1 MGISTLHNDHVL
13 LRALEPEDLEFLY
26 RLENDETIW
35 EVSNTQTPYSKFV
48 LKQYL
53 ENAHKDI
60 YEVKQLRLAIISKN
74 QKELVGFIDLFDFDP
89 KNARVG
95 IGVVIYSDEQRNKG
109 YAKNALGLLLG
120 YCENNLQMHQVYAN
134 IGAGNKASLSL
145 FESLGFSKSGHK
157 KDWLRQANGFTD
169 ELIYQ
174 KIYES

>member
-1 MGISTLHNDHVL
+1 MAISTLHNNHVL

-60 YEVKQLRLAIISKN
+60 YEVKQLRLAIVSKDSG
-74 QKELVGFIDLFDFDP
+74 ELAGFIDLFDFDP
-89 KNARVG
+89 KNGRVG
-95 IGVVIYSDEQRNKG
+95 IGVVVYSSDQRNKG
-109 YAKNALGLLLG
+109 YAKNALGLLLD
-120 YCENNLQMHQVYAN
+120 YCQQHLQVHQVYAN
-134 IGAGNKASLSL
+134 IGADNLPSISL
-145 FESLGFSKSGHK
+145 FENLGFVKSGIK
-157 KDWLRQANGFTD
+157 KDWQRHANGYTD